1 MPGYWPLHIMW
12 NARNYSKIKF
22 AFVGHFKNLLL
33 ADETKEATVSERQSP
48 SRKLTDILHPRI
60 LPTSYTQAHKTWQK
74 NDLFIGDYLIS
85 ASTKVSSGLRSYP
98 SIIFPSFSRCTTPE
112 EVTLRLIPYCLAVN
126 VRSCSQ
132 QHLIAGPF
140 SIRTAP
146 NVRSLRKST
155 GGMGRRYPFSV
166 TPPWRSDSYGFGNLA
181 KGSRLS
187 CIWRSCVIV
196 SDAKSKDS
204 QNWRKISR
212 D

>member
-85 ASTKVSSGLRSYP
+85 
-98 SIIFPSFSRCTTPE
+98 PE